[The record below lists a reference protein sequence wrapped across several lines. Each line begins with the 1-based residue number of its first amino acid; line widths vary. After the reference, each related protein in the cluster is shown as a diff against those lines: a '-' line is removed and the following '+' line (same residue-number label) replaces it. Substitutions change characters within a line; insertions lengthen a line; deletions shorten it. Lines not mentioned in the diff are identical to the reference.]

1 MLLIAVVCLGHK
13 EKFTGNY
20 QTIAELKTAVF
31 QKYRKYF
38 VKQNVK
44 ETSINF
50 ILTYMKNPDEERSLE
65 NLDVIKAHVG
75 QWFQLAAKRVCL
87 IILL

>member
-1 MLLIAVVCLGHK
+1 MIRITAICLGHK
-13 EKFTGNY
+13 EKLTGNY

-44 ETSINF
+44 ETNVNF
-50 ILTYMKNPDEERSLE
+50 ILTYMENPNEEKLLESLD
-65 NLDVIKAHVG
+65 LIKAHAG